1 MTATNTR
8 PPQERSER
16 ANAAAKEDP
25 STNEYRVDHLGGAND
40 AALREL
46 FDQVAEGAEQR
57 ERDDRN
63 PFEAVDLVR
72 DAGLG
77 AFRLPVDRGG
87 SGGSLRDLFGVLC
100 RLAEADPQVAHILR
114 SHFLFVEEQ
123 LRDSET
129 DSRSRWLEQVRQ
141 GAVFGNATAELSK
154 NDAGSLRWET
164 QLTPD
169 GRGFRLNG
177 AKFFTT
183 GTLFADFVYVV
194 AGTASGAVARVVV
207 PVDRPGVRVRDDWDG
222 FGQRLTGS
230 GSTTFE
236 DVSIEPEE
244 VFPFVSAP
252 DDGRLWYSSFQ
263 QLYLQAV
270 IVGVLRG
277 IVRDAVALAHGRNRT
292 YSHAAGATPAE
303 DPQLQQVIGTLASNA
318 YVAEVAVLAAADAQD
333 RAVASVRDGVID
345 PDLDHQAALEA
356 SKAKVVVDD
365 LGQRSATQLFDVG
378 GASATRRSANLDR
391 HWRNVRTLSSHNP
404 TLYKARVIGEHHVN
418 GILLP
423 RNGYF

>member
-1 MTATNTR
+1 MTATE
-8 PPQERSER
+8 ERRVER
-16 ANAAAKEDP
+16 FVGAHDP
-25 STNEYRVDHLGGAND
+25 GWQ
-40 AALREL
+40 EL
-46 FDQVAEGAEQR
+46 FDRVADGAERR

-63 PFEAVDLVR
+63 PFDAVDIVR
-72 DAGLG
+72 NAGLG
-77 AFRLPVDRGG
+77 AFRLPTDRGG
-87 SGGSLRDLFGVLC
+87 SGGSLRDLFRVLC

-114 SHFLFVEEQ
+114 SHFLFTEEQ
-123 LRDSET
+123 LRDSDT
-129 DSRSRWLEQVRQ
+129 GSRDRWLEEVRR
-141 GAVFGNATAELSK
+141 GAVFGNATAELSN

-164 QLTPD
+164 QLTPEA
-169 GRGFRLNG
+169 RGFRLNG

-183 GTLFADFVYVV
+183 GTLFADFVHVV
-194 AGTASGAVARVVV
+194 AGAADGAVARVVV

-236 DVSIEPEE
+236 DVPVEPEE

-277 IVRDAVALAHGRNRT
+277 VVRDAVSLVHGRNRT
-292 YSHAAGATPAE
+292 YSHAAGPTPAE

-318 YVAEVAVLAAADAQD
+318 YAAEAAVLAAADAQD
-333 RAVASVRDGVID
+333 RAVESVRGGVID
-345 PDLDHQAALEA
+345 AELDHQASLEA
-356 SKAKVVVDD
+356 AKAKVVVDD

-378 GASATRRSANLDR
+378 GSSATRRSANLDR
-391 HWRNVRTLSSHNP
+391 HWRNIRTLCSHNP
-404 TLYKARVIGEHHVN
+404 ALYKARAIGEHRVH
-418 GILLP
+418 GTPLP